1 MLLESPCLFIHLYL
15 ERLLVRWMGEHES
28 HDLRPPTGSFHIF
41 SWTNLSSG
49 NPSLRIEIVVF
60 ACGQIQVARLG
71 SYTLLV
77 GEAGS
82 SSLALPPCNL
92 PPLGKWVLPL
102 ACSHPSFQ
110 FLDADSLR
118 IDLQSI
124 HSCSS
129 CSPHKKSKI
138 TDETSL
144 TNP

>member
-77 GEAGS
+77 GAAGS

-102 ACSHPSFQ
+102 ACPTHPSSFWMLTV
-110 FLDADSLR
+110 FGLICS
-118 IDLQSI
+118 QST
-124 HSCSS
+124 
-129 CSPHKKSKI
+129 PARAVL
-138 TDETSL
+138 L
-144 TNP
+144 TRSQRSQMRPL